1 MVFQVSV
8 CTCKMTNFFLKDGF
22 SFCSD
27 KKSNVSRVDSFR
39 NFFLST
45 STTLKT
51 PRAVKRRSRNTEKH
65 RSASQSKLLV
75 DASTT
80 TDHDARRSLKSYHR
94 YVRDV
99 NKQLNS
105 ENLKLKL
112 DSCFAQ
118 RKVLLLL
125 LFIVLEIA
133 FDCVVNQLQ
142 LHH

>member
-1 MVFQVSV
+1 MVSQVSA

-99 NKQLNS
+99 NKQLNTVKNV
-105 ENLKLKL
+105 NL
-112 DSCFAQ
+112 CWIHA
-118 RKVLLLL
+118 
-125 LFIVLEIA
+125 
-133 FDCVVNQLQ
+133 
-142 LHH
+142 LHREKYYFYFCL

>member
-1 MVFQVSV
+1 MVSQVSV